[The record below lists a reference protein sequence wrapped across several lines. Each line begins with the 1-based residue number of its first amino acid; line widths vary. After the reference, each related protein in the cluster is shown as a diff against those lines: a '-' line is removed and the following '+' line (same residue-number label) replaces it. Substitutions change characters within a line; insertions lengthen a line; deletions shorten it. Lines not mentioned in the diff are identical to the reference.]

1 MKKERNLK
9 LRTDLEIKRR
19 AKIIAIIVI
28 VLLDILITCGMLVL
42 CFLPTVVINRLLCVW
57 VVIILLITVIG
68 YKVLYKM
75 IKETEEYSNSRVL
88 AELYLTE
95 SRKVIPIKAKK
106 YPKFIFGLR
115 NKAEFYAVLN
125 RKSNKVKITIKFNNE
140 EEITEFEEI
149 DKEFFTEYYKLE

>member
-1 MKKERNLK
+1 
-9 LRTDLEIKRR
+9 
-19 AKIIAIIVI
+19 
-28 VLLDILITCGMLVL
+28 
-42 CFLPTVVINRLLCVW
+42 
-57 VVIILLITVIG
+57 
-68 YKVLYKM
+68 M